1 MRNIIISIVSAVILI
16 VMALL
21 LIPAF
26 LSTDYLKAQVVTLV
40 KDQTGM
46 TLAIDGDV
54 SLSFITGIKL
64 TTESVSLKDQQDK
77 PLFSVRQLD
86 FGLALSPLMKGKAD
100 ITGITL
106 DKPVITIAK
115 GATAE
120 TTATGNQAATPAA
133 PGSAAAT
140 PVAEATSEAL
150 DLSALSLRGLTIND
164 AQIVTIDEG
173 GHTTELMSGLNATV
187 RIPDFNGS
195 AEIEATLPYNDR
207 SLSIT
212 GSLANAGR
220 AINGQSSAL
229 DLSIDGDLIK
239 VKAVGELAL
248 KGTQLFTANYA
259 ANIGNVTQF
268 MDWIGANGSML
279 DVKTASIEG
288 SVIALNNE
296 IRLPSLSLTLDKQ
309 QVKAAAR
316 IFTASTKG
324 NPLIRVAVDSSTL
337 NFDELLNT
345 AKSGAKSGAKSETGA
360 KGTATQPDLSLLQ
373 DFDATLDFRAGR
385 LTYQGQSLRQVKLLT
400 QLANG
405 KLTVDLKSANL
416 AKGNVQ
422 AILNGDLGKLVWSGS
437 LTARELDVGE
447 MASLAGQKSP
457 MSGMISAS
465 INFAAQGLSA
475 EEIAK
480 KGNLAGT
487 VTLQKGQY
495 SNPALEAAIP
505 NRPTGTISNLSSQI
519 KIANLD
525 DPVDISGAFSWNGD
539 TIRYSSRIGLGE
551 LIANAPVAASLSLQ
565 AKELSLALAGRL
577 NPAKL
582 SLSGSK
588 LTIKTGSSKRLLA
601 WLGQP
606 VTNGTPDLPVLLSGQ
621 MDLGTDRTTLKNL
634 SLEMGQTKGTG
645 TLDYVAGTIPSI
657 SGSFAFDRL
666 DVTPFMGNGQEQG
679 RGGNGQASRPA
690 AQTGWDTSPIDFSGL
705 NTIKADLAFSAK
717 SLVARDI
724 TMGPVG
730 LTAKVAGGQLT
741 TTLSQMALYNGKG
754 NGQVSVDARTK
765 PAKLAAKFALS
776 GLNMKPFLAD
786 TIGMRAL
793 SGKGGVTIDLT
804 AQGASQAQIIKQL
817 NGTSAIE
824 IKDGQINGINIP
836 QMLRSLQ
843 GNILEGWASS
853 DAQSTDFS
861 ALTASFTFQNGIASN
876 NDLSMLS
883 PLFRLSGAG
892 TIDLPNMTINYKT
905 TPKVIAKLKGQG
917 GPVNADGVPIPIII
931 KGKLTKPR
939 IYPDIAGILENPQ
952 AILKS
957 LEQMGGAGKD
967 ASKAIQKIEKNV
979 TKELQKQSDKLGVD
993 LNQLLAPQGNNQQ
1006 QNNNNG
1012 TKPKLE
1018 QQLLQGITK
1027 GLFGN

>member
-1 MRNIIISIVSAVILI
+1 MRNIIISVVSAVILI

-106 DKPVITIAK
+106 DKPVVTIAK
-115 GATAE
+115 GTAAE
-120 TTATGNQAATPAA
+120 TTATGNRTAKPAASGGAAATPAA
-133 PGSAAAT
+133 K
-140 PVAEATSEAL
+140 VASEAL

-173 GHTTELMSGLNATV
+173 GHTTALVSGLNATV
-187 RIPDFNGS
+187 RVPDFNGP

-268 MDWIGANGSML
+268 MEWVGANGSML

-288 SVIALNNE
+288 SVIALSNE

-316 IFTASTKG
+316 IFTTSTSG
-324 NPLIRVAVDSSTL
+324 NPLIRVAVDSATL
-337 NFDELLNT
+337 NFDELLNSAST
-345 AKSGAKSGAKSETGA
+345 KSGAKSEAGATG
-360 KGTATQPDLSLLQ
+360 TVTQPDLSLLQ

-385 LTYQGQSLRQVKLLT
+385 LTYQGQSLRQVKLLS

-422 AILNGDLGKLVWSGS
+422 AILNGDISKLVWNGS

-457 MSGMISAS
+457 MSGMVSAS

-475 EEIAK
+475 EEISK

-487 VTLQKGQY
+487 VTLLKGQY
-495 SNPALEAAIP
+495 SNPALETAIP
-505 NRPTGTISNLSSQI
+505 NRSTGTISNLSSQI

-551 LIANAPVAASLSLQ
+551 LIARAPVAASLSLQ

-577 NPAKL
+577 NPDKL

-666 DVTPFMGNGQEQG
+666 DATPFMGNGQEQG
-679 RGGNGQASRPA
+679 RGANGQPNRPA
-690 AQTGWDTSPIDFSGL
+690 AQSGWDTSPIDFSGL

-717 SLVARDI
+717 TLVARDI
-724 TMGPVG
+724 AMGPVG
-730 LTAKVAGGQLT
+730 LAVKVAGGQLT

-754 NGQVSVDARTK
+754 NGQISVDARTN

-776 GLNMKPFLAD
+776 GLNMKPFLSD

-793 SGKGGVTIDLT
+793 SGKGGVTLDLT

-843 GNILEGWASS
+843 GNILDGWASS
-853 DAQSTDFS
+853 DAQNTDFS

-892 TIDLPNMTINYKT
+892 SIDLPNMTIDYKT

-1006 QNNNNG
+1006 NNNNG

-1018 QQLLQGITK
+1018 QQLLQGLTK

>member
-1 MRNIIISIVSAVILI
+1 MRNIIISIVSAIILI

-21 LIPAF
+21 LVPAF
-26 LSTDYLKAQVVTLV
+26 LSTDYLKAQVVALV

-46 TLAIDGDV
+46 TLAIGGDV

-64 TTESVSLKDQQDK
+64 TTESVSLKDKQDK

-115 GATAE
+115 GAAAE
-120 TTATGNQAATPAA
+120 TATSGNQSAPPGGATATPAA
-133 PGSAAAT
+133 AN
-140 PVAEATSEAL
+140 EAL

-173 GHTTELMSGLNATV
+173 GHTSELVSGLNATV
-187 RIPDFNGS
+187 RIPDFNGP
-195 AEIEATLPYNDR
+195 AEIEATLPYKDR

-212 GSLANAGR
+212 GSLANTGR

-229 DLSIDGDLIK
+229 DLSIDGDLFKAK
-239 VKAVGELAL
+239 VVGELAL
-248 KGTQLFTANYA
+248 KGAQLFTANYA

-268 MDWIGANGSML
+268 MGWIGADGSML
-279 DVKTASIEG
+279 DVKTANIEG
-288 SVIALNNE
+288 SVVALNNE

-316 IFTASTKG
+316 VFTASTSG
-324 NPLIRVAVDSSTL
+324 NPLIRLAIDSSTL
-337 NFDELLNT
+337 NFDELLNSAN
-345 AKSGAKSGAKSETGA
+345 AKSSSGSKDS
-360 KGTATQPDLSLLQ
+360 ATRPDLSLLQ

-385 LTYQGQSLRQVKLLT
+385 VTYQGQSLRQVKLLT
-400 QLANG
+400 QLTNG

-422 AILNGDLGKLVWSGS
+422 AILNGDISKLVWNGS

-457 MSGMISAS
+457 MSGMVSAS

-475 EEIAK
+475 EEISK

-505 NRPTGTISNLSSQI
+505 NRPTGSITNLSSQI

-525 DPVDISGAFSWNGD
+525 DPVDISGAFNWNGD
-539 TIRYSSRIGLGE
+539 TLRYSSRIGLGE
-551 LIANAPVAASLSLQ
+551 LIANAPVPASLSLQ
-565 AKELSLALAGRL
+565 AKDLSLALAGRL

-601 WLGQP
+601 WLGQA

-621 MDLGTDRTTLKNL
+621 MDLGADRTTLKNL

-666 DVTPFMGNGQEQG
+666 DATPFMGNGQEQG
-679 RGGNGQASRPA
+679 RGANGQASRQA

-705 NTIKADLAFSAK
+705 NTIKADLTFSAK
-717 SLVARDI
+717 TLVARDI
-724 TMGPVG
+724 AMGPVG

-741 TTLSQMALYNGKG
+741 TTLSQMALYSGKG

-776 GLNMKPFLAD
+776 GLNMKPFLSD

-817 NGTSAIE
+817 NGTSSIE

-843 GNILEGWASS
+843 GNILDGWASS

-861 ALTASFTFQNGIASN
+861 ALTASFVFQNGVASN